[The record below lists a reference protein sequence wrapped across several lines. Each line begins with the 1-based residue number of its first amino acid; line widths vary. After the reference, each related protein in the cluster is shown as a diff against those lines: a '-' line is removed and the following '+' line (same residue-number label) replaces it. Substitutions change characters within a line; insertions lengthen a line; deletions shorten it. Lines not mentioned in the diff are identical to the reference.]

1 MISFLFQNRLY
12 FMRGLRDR
20 RSLIIFSLF
29 FVIIHFINLVSFSNN
44 IIIWC
49 FSINLMLMVLSSLI
63 NTMLIIIKWAFHTC
77 VALISIVLQTD
88 YIILRNCLENRVHS
102 PPLLLKIKDR
112 LYIIK
117 FFRLYVIYI
126 IVFFAPII
134 LSILT

>member
-1 MISFLFQNRLY
+1 MINFLFQNRLY

-49 FSINLMLMVLSSLI
+49 FSINVMLMLLSSLI

-102 PPLLLKIKDR
+102 PPLLLKIKVR
-112 LYIIK
+112 LYFINFI
-117 FFRLYVIYI
+117 RLYVIYI
-126 IVFFAPII
+126 TVFFAPII